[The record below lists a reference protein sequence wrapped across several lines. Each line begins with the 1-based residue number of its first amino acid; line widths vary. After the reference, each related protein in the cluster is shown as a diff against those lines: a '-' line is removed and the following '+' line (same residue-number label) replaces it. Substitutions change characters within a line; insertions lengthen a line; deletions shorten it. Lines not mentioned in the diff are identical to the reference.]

1 MVSFSCITPLLL
13 LLFNCSSISARKEKK
28 REDTPYRPFRQ
39 QLRNG
44 HSDTANSN
52 DVNLS
57 ARASVH
63 GTPTAKPTRR
73 PRPIRYDAVIVG
85 AGWAG
90 IKAAKTLMDEGI
102 TNILVL
108 EANDY
113 VGGRSK
119 TANADGSINVP
130 IHNNITHAPIDM
142 GSEWLYM
149 NTDMEEYMR
158 DNGYLN
164 AIDLN
169 KGKTSFQPMKDS
181 AFYMQTIRANGKVV
195 AKRMG
200 KNVLSSLYERVWE
213 GFLAFRDD
221 LLRKE
226 GDQSYFSE

>member
-1 MVSFSCITPLLL
+1 MVSSGCIIPLLL
-13 LLFNCSSISARKEKK
+13 ILFHCGSTSARKDQ
-28 REDTPYRPFRQ
+28 REDTPYRAFRQ

-44 HSDTANSN
+44 QSDTANSSGAS
-52 DVNLS
+52 VS
-57 ARASVH
+57 ARAST
-63 GTPTAKPTRR
+63 GKPTTK
-73 PRPIRYDAVIVG
+73 PRPKQYDAVIVG

-90 IKAAKTLMDEGI
+90 IKAAKTLLDEGI

-119 TANADGSINVP
+119 TVNIDGSINVP
-130 IHNNITHAPIDM
+130 INHNITHAPIDM

-158 DNGYLN
+158 DNDYLN

-169 KGKTSFQPMKDS
+169 KGRTSFQPMKDS
-181 AFYMQTIRANGKVV
+181 AFYMQTVRPNGKVV

-200 KNVLSSLYERVWE
+200 ENVLSYLYETVWQ
-213 GFLAFRDD
+213 GFLAFRKD